1 MVQQYSTINH
11 LNTHVHDSEATLV
24 RHVAR
29 FDAIATSCGSAT
41 PWHSLN
47 RLPVGYCIESDTSA
61 MINIINIFLKQ
72 TEQILRKQIK
82 MANTN

>member
-11 LNTHVHDSEATLV
+11 LNTHVHESEATLA

-41 PWHSLN
+41 PWQSLN
-47 RLPVGYCIESDTSA
+47 RLPVGYCIEYDTSA
-61 MINIINIFLKQ
+61 MIAHR
-72 TEQILRKQIK
+72 TILSAGMRS
-82 MANTN
+82 T